1 MIGAKRRYGE
11 LLIQLLLFREAAGG
25 ELPPEDE
32 ARMVSELDRCW
43 REMSEEERQESEL
56 GFAGRPVPPAPD
68 SLHEE
73 DLVVPDGSRIGP
85 RRAA

>member
-1 MIGAKRRYGE
+1 MIGAKHRYGE
-11 LLIQLLLFREAAGG
+11 LLIQLLLFRELACG

-32 ARMVSELDRCW
+32 ARLVSELDRCW
-43 REMSEEERQESEL
+43 REMTDEERQETER
-56 GFAGRPVPPAPD
+56 GFAERWVPAAPD